1 MEFNVRILRQANY
14 IKDNNALGLRV
25 MDFKVVF
32 VILLY
37 LCVRFFFLSIGYFYH
52 SDRTEESGHQPV
64 ASLCTLN
71 FISFSHQ
78 KEADFNFLVPV
89 LKFLEK
95 KTSYLPTWTS
105 QICPLAALEF
115 MNLVTCSEVPL

>member
-1 MEFNVRILRQANY
+1 MRWASGSWILKLFLSFCS
-14 IKDNNALGLRV
+14 ISVSG
-25 MDFKVVF
+25 
-32 VILLY
+32 
-37 LCVRFFFLSIGYFYH
+37 FFFLSIGYFYH
-52 SDRTEESGHQPV
+52 SDQTEESGHQPV

-105 QICPLAALEF
+105 QPCPLAALEF